1 MFISIFQKLLTLK
14 NIMFLILLTLFLIFI
29 VKEQNIAILFF
40 ASYVISCSL
49 QPLVEKLSKK
59 INRSFAAFAVVIM
72 LVILIL
78 AFFVP
83 LIILA
88 SHEIRPLISNMP
100 QYLSSIKDFIL
111 ALPFVDKT
119 QLAQLEISDIVSTT
133 TNFTSQF
140 VNESINISKNFAS
153 SIIYLL
159 AALIIIYYFL
169 ADKKIINQTYL
180 SLFPSNMKEKAQNI
194 IDAISNK
201 IGGYVIAQITTMF
214 SVGLLMTIGLL
225 ILRVDYAVLLGLI
238 TGILDI
244 IPVVG
249 PAIALIIC
257 LVVSFKSGLLTLGL
271 ITVVFAIA
279 QWSENSLVRP
289 FVFSKFLD
297 LHPLIIYLFLFIT
310 AQNMGVVGVVFAP
323 AIAAT
328 VCVLIE
334 ELYVKNI
341 N

>member
-78 AFFVP
+78 AFFVH

-100 QYLSSIKDFIL
+100 QYLSGIKDFIL

-119 QLAQLEISDIVSTT
+119 QLAQLEIGDIVSTT

-225 ILRVDYAVLLGLI
+225 ILGVDYAVLLGLI

-310 AQNMGVVGVVFAP
+310 AQNMGVVGVIFAP

-328 VCVLIE
+328 VCVLFE

>member
-29 VKEQNIAILFF
+29 VKEQNIVILFF
-40 ASYVISCSL
+40 VSYVISCSL

-100 QYLSSIKDFIL
+100 QYLSGIKDFIL

-119 QLAQLEISDIVSTT
+119 QLAQLEIGDIVSTT

-225 ILRVDYAVLLGLI
+225 ILGVDYAVLLGLI

-310 AQNMGVVGVVFAP
+310 AQNMGVVGVIFAP

>member
-14 NIMFLILLTLFLIFI
+14 NIMFLILLLLFLIFI

-100 QYLSSIKDFIL
+100 QYLSGIKDFIL

-257 LVVSFKSGLLTLGL
+257 LVVSFKSGVLTLGL

-310 AQNMGVVGVVFAP
+310 AQNMGVVGVIFAP